1 MHTQPRLEVSS
12 LSRIARV
19 MTAACGFAFLS
30 AAVAPSANAQAIYTW
45 GNTATDFN
53 ANGSWTTAGV
63 PGAADRAF
71 FTAAASVQPQLTASA
86 TVSQLSFG
94 TSGYTVGASAGS
106 STLQLNSTSATGT
119 SAAIYSNGNNIIAA
133 NLVLGSGN
141 KQITTGATTSSSPGA
156 GLRLTGT
163 ITGGSVSDT
172 LTFTS
177 NAANRVTGIDG
188 TANTFA
194 STPVIGTNAVVEVA
208 RLGDTSG
215 GGAASLGTSTTIRLQ
230 GGQLRYSGAGETT
243 NRSLDVLS
251 SNSRFA
257 SSPTSGLLVVTGSI
271 STSTAGA
278 KQVIIQPLTS
288 STIEIQGL
296 VSDGAGTVSL
306 HAGPT
311 GANIVRLTNNA
322 NSFTGG
328 VSIRGATLQT
338 AVIGTAG
345 ANSPLGTSGTVQFGS
360 NLGGIAAVNRLSYTG
375 TGETTN
381 KVMLNG
387 IGAENQI
394 GVGLVIEQAGSGVL
408 ELTADIAYDQA
419 NFNRFMRLEGSTSG
433 TGRMSGL
440 ITDNGTGI
448 VSLSKQGTGTWI
460 LGNTNTYSGTTTV
473 SNGVLALGT
482 NNALGSGAVTLA
494 GGTLALAG
502 YTDSVGPVTL
512 TSGAITGDAGGVLTS
527 TAGFDVH
534 SGSVSAGLA
543 GNVGLT
549 KSTGGLVTL
558 SGSNTY
564 TGATSVSG
572 GDLRVNGSI
581 AAASSV
587 NVAAAGTLSGTGTIN
602 GVTAITGTHSPGDIV
617 GVQTFN
623 ADLTYSGGSI
633 VNWDLIANSTGG
645 SGISDQ
651 VAVPTGNL
659 TFSGSTGLN
668 LAFNGSGS
676 TVAWSDPFWG
686 SDHSW
691 LLYDLSTGV
700 TNGIGDF
707 SINTQD
713 WLDSTLAP
721 LSASRPDASFAITQL
736 GQDVY
741 ITYVAVPEPA
751 AGVLAVF
758 AVAGLAASRSFRRKQ
773 SA

>member
-1 MHTQPRLEVSS
+1 
-12 LSRIARV
+12 

-45 GNTATDFN
+45 GNAATDFN

-71 FTAAASVQPQLTASA
+71 FTSAASVQPQLTASA

-106 STLQLNSTSATGT
+106 STLQLNSTSATAT
-119 SAAIYSNGNNIIAA
+119 SAAIYSNGNNTIAA

-141 KQITTGATTSSSPGA
+141 KTIATAAATSQDAGS

-163 ITGGSVSDT
+163 ITGGNASDT

-177 NAANRVTGIDG
+177 AAAGRITGIDG

-194 STPVIGTNAVVEVA
+194 STPVIGGGSVEVA

-230 GGQLRYSGAGETT
+230 AGQLRYSGAGETT

-251 SNSRFA
+251 NVRFV

-278 KQVIIQPLTS
+278 KQLIIQPLASGTNS

-360 NLGGIAAVNRLSYTG
+360 TLGSIAAVNRLSYTG

-387 IGAENQI
+387 IGATNQT

-408 ELTADIAYDQA
+408 ELTADIASDQA

-440 ITDNGTGI
+440 ITNNGTGI

-512 TSGAITGDAGGVLTS
+512 SSGAITGDAGGVLTS

-534 SGSVSAGLA
+534 SGSVSAVLA

-602 GVTAITGTHSPGDIV
+602 GVTAITGTHSPGNVV

-676 TVAWSDPFWG
+676 TVAWSDAFWAN
-686 SDHSW
+686 DRSW

-751 AGVLAVF
+751 AGVLAIF

>member
-1 MHTQPRLEVSS
+1 M
-12 LSRIARV
+12 
-19 MTAACGFAFLS
+19 
-30 AAVAPSANAQAIYTW
+30 
-45 GNTATDFN
+45 
-53 ANGSWTTAGV
+53 
-63 PGAADRAF
+63 
-71 FTAAASVQPQLTASA
+71 AS
-86 TVSQLSFG
+86 
-94 TSGYTVGASAGS
+94 
-106 STLQLNSTSATGT
+106 
-119 SAAIYSNGNNIIAA
+119 
-133 NLVLGSGN
+133 
-141 KQITTGATTSSSPGA
+141 
-156 GLRLTGT
+156 
-163 ITGGSVSDT
+163 
-172 LTFTS
+172 
-177 NAANRVTGIDG
+177 
-188 TANTFA
+188 
-194 STPVIGTNAVVEVA
+194 GTN
-208 RLGDTSG
+208 
-215 GGAASLGTSTTIRLQ
+215 
-230 GGQLRYSGAGETT
+230 
-243 NRSLDVLS
+243 
-251 SNSRFA
+251 
-257 SSPTSGLLVVTGSI
+257 
-271 STSTAGA
+271 
-278 KQVIIQPLTS
+278 S

-512 TSGAITGDAGGVLTS
+512 SSGAITGDAGGVLTS

-534 SGSVSAGLA
+534 SGSVSAVLA

-602 GVTAITGTHSPGDIV
+602 GVTAITGTHSPGNVV

-676 TVAWSDPFWG
+676 TVAWSDAFWAN
-686 SDHSW
+686 DRSW

>member
-1 MHTQPRLEVSS
+1 
-12 LSRIARV
+12 

-45 GNTATDFN
+45 GNAATDFN

-71 FTAAASVQPQLTASA
+71 FTSAASVQPQLTASA

-106 STLQLNSTSATGT
+106 STLQLNSTSATAT
-119 SAAIYSNGNNIIAA
+119 SAAIYSNGNNTIAA

-141 KQITTGATTSSSPGA
+141 KTIATAAATSQDAGS

-163 ITGGSVSDT
+163 ITGGNASDT

-177 NAANRVTGIDG
+177 AAAGRITGIDG

-194 STPVIGTNAVVEVA
+194 STPVIGGGSVEVA

-230 GGQLRYSGAGETT
+230 AGQLRYSGAGETT

-251 SNSRFA
+251 NVRFV

-278 KQVIIQPLTS
+278 KQLIIQPLASGTNS

-360 NLGGIAAVNRLSYTG
+360 TLGSIAAVNRLSYTG

-387 IGAENQI
+387 IGATNQT

-408 ELTADIAYDQA
+408 ELTADIASDQA

-512 TSGAITGDAGGVLTS
+512 SSGAITGDAGGVLTS

-534 SGSVSAGLA
+534 SGSVSAVLA

-602 GVTAITGTHSPGDIV
+602 GVTAITGTHSPGNVV

-676 TVAWSDPFWG
+676 TVAWSDAFWAN
-686 SDHSW
+686 DRSW

-751 AGVLAVF
+751 AGVLAIF

>member
-1 MHTQPRLEVSS
+1 
-12 LSRIARV
+12 

-45 GNTATDFN
+45 GNAATDFN

-71 FTAAASVQPQLTASA
+71 FTSAASVQPQLTASA

-94 TSGYTVGASAGS
+94 LSGYTVGASAGS

-119 SAAIYSNGNNIIAA
+119 SAAIYSNGNNTIAA

-141 KQITTGATTSSSPGA
+141 KQITTGATTSSDAGS

-163 ITGGSVSDT
+163 ITGGNASDT

-177 NAANRVTGIDG
+177 AAAGRITGIDG

-194 STPVIGTNAVVEVA
+194 STPVIGGGSVEVA

-230 GGQLRYSGAGETT
+230 AGQLRYSGAGETT

-251 SNSRFA
+251 NVRFV

-278 KQVIIQPLTS
+278 KQLIIQPLASGTNS

-360 NLGGIAAVNRLSYTG
+360 TLGSIAAVNRLSYTG

-387 IGAENQI
+387 IGATNQT

-408 ELTADIAYDQA
+408 ELTADIASDQA

-440 ITDNGTGI
+440 ITNNGTGI

-512 TSGAITGDAGGVLTS
+512 SSGAITGDAGGVLTS

-534 SGSVSAGLA
+534 SGSVSAVLA

-602 GVTAITGTHSPGDIV
+602 GVTAITGTHSPGNVV

-676 TVAWSDPFWG
+676 TVAWSDAFWAN
-686 SDHSW
+686 DRSW

-751 AGVLAVF
+751 AGVLAIF